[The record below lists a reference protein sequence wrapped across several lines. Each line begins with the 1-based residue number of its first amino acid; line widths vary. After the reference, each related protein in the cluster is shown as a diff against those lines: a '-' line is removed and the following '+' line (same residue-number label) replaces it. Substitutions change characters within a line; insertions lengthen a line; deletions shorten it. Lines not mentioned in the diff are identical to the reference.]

1 MKFKIK
7 ISCNKL
13 IVDPFSNKIK
23 FGCGVKPKFYPSNS
37 NMPHHHITYFKNKQN
52 HTQIKFFFLIN
63 NKFID
68 IKKGT
73 P

>member
-1 MKFKIK
+1 MKYKIK

-37 NMPHHHITYFKNKQN
+37 NMPHHHITYLRISTTTLN
-52 HTQIKFFFLIN
+52 QIFFFIS